1 MVMLGIFQTLS
12 ISSLRIERH
21 YAECCYAECGFFI
34 VMLSVIML
42 SVDMLNVVIL
52 SFVAPYVVALEGS
65 SEKLNKNIYETN
77 CKDSF
82 LVSVFG
88 LFKKKTYLIL

>member
-12 ISSLRIERH
+12 ITSLRIERH

-42 SVDMLNVVIL
+42 SVDMLNIVVIL
-52 SFVAPYVVALEGS
+52 GVVAPYVVDIEGS
-65 SEKLNKNIYETN
+65 SEKVYKFE
-77 CKDSF
+77 
-82 LVSVFG
+82 G
-88 LFKKKTYLIL
+88 